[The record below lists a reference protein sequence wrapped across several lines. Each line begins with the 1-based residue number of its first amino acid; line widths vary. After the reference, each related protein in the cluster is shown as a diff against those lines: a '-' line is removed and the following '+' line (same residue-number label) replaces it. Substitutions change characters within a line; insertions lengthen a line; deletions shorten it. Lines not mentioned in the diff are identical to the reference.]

1 MFKYIITAQLLS
13 SPVYYLIALTVG
25 GIVAMIGNYRCNNKR
40 KSVVLGLITAY
51 LTLIFS
57 LTIIAR
63 TPTEH
68 KYELML
74 FWSYIEICRGN
85 TIFIYENILN
95 VLMLMPLGVLL
106 PIGFE
111 QITYKQA
118 ALSGFLVS
126 LIIEVMQLLTR
137 RGLFE
142 FDDILHNTL
151 GCLLGY
157 AIYKL
162 IKTNLIDKLL
172 DRG

>member
-1 MFKYIITAQLLS
+1 MFKYIITAQLFF

-25 GIVAMIGNYRCNNKR
+25 VIVAMIGYCRCKNKR
-40 KSVVLGLITAY
+40 KSVVMGLIIAY
-51 LTLIFS
+51 LTLVFS
-57 LTIIAR
+57 FTIITR

-68 KYELML
+68 KYELIL
-74 FWSYIEICRGN
+74 FWSYIEIYKGN

-106 PIGFE
+106 PVGFD
-111 QITYKQA
+111 QITCKKA
-118 ALSGFLVS
+118 VLSGFLVS

-162 IKTNLIDKLL
+162 IKKNLIDKWEAI
-172 DRG
+172 

>member
-1 MFKYIITAQLLS
+1 MFKYIITAQLFS
-13 SPVYYLIALTVG
+13 SPVYYLVALTLGV
-25 GIVAMIGNYRCNNKR
+25 IVAMIGNYRCKNKR
-40 KSVVLGLITAY
+40 KSVVMGLIIAY
-51 LTLIFS
+51 LTLVFS

-63 TPTEH
+63 TPTGH
-68 KYELML
+68 NYELML
-74 FWSYIEICRGN
+74 FWSYIEIYKGN
-85 TIFIYENILN
+85 TIFIYDNILN

-106 PIGFE
+106 SVGFD
-111 QITYKQA
+111 QITCKQA

-162 IKTNLIDKLL
+162 IKKI
-172 DRG
+172 